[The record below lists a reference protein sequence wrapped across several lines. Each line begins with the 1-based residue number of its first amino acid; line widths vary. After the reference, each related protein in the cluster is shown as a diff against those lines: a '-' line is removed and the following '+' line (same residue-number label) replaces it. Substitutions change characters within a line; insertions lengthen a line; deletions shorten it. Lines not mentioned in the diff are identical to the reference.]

1 MEAPLHILD
10 VCVGTEKPT
19 IHHVLQIVWTK
30 AFWTSFIP
38 EVMSIDCKQIC
49 APASVVDTSGQ
60 LLFLT
65 NDVFNPRELDE
76 MTRHASF
83 LEANG
88 KSTKHGVHKGGSKMV
103 MFGIRYK
110 YGKFAW

>member
-1 MEAPLHILD
+1 
-10 VCVGTEKPT
+10 
-19 IHHVLQIVWTK
+19 
-30 AFWTSFIP
+30 
-38 EVMSIDCKQIC
+38 MSIDCKQIC
-49 APASVVDTSGQ
+49 APPSVVDPLGQ

-88 KSTKHGVHKGGSKMV
+88 KSTKRG
-103 MFGIRYK
+103 
-110 YGKFAW
+110 A